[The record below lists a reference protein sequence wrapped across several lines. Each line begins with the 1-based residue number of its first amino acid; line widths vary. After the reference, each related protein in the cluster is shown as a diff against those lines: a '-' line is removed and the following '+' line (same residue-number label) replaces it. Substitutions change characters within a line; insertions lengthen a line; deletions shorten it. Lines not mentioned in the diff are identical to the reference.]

1 MFYTVHAA
9 PGPTPANAEA
19 KFNFALLDSHT
30 RLPRNNYPR
39 VDTRFVS
46 SMKHHSVPR
55 CSDGT
60 DAADGH
66 SPSFRILKLGSCIL
80 LLFFT
85 VSATIFTEASKL
97 DDGTYPYNTFVIPCA
112 VEAVKLGFS
121 STVLVTQRF
130 AQNESVRPLRFSFQR
145 FVVYAFPAFCYFVSN
160 NCMFYI
166 IRELGAATFQ
176 IMNNLKV
183 LSTGVFMYTFLDR
196 KLSWVQWKA
205 LIILVVGCMV
215 TQLRDKEE
223 DDIKRQSSSL
233 TGYLLVVVSA
243 VASGAGGAFSEKL
256 LKGKGLNQAN
266 TGQETIHWQ
275 NVQFYVFGLT
285 FGLISL
291 HLDEKGTGQPGQ
303 SVFYGFNAYAY
314 ATVTTLAICGLLVS
328 FILKYFDNVVKCFC
342 ATFSMLCVAL
352 LDSAMRREWVPMRV
366 TLGIVLTSIAL
377 EQYNLS

>member
-1 MFYTVHAA
+1 
-9 PGPTPANAEA
+9 
-19 KFNFALLDSHT
+19 
-30 RLPRNNYPR
+30 
-39 VDTRFVS
+39 
-46 SMKHHSVPR
+46 MKHPPVPR
-55 CSDGT
+55 CLDGT
-60 DAADGH
+60 DAADGQ

-97 DDGTYPYNTFVIPCA
+97 DDGTYPYNTFMVPCA

-121 STVLVTQRF
+121 SGVLVTQRI
-130 AQNESVRPLRFSFQR
+130 AKNESTRSLRFSFQR
-145 FVVYAFPAFCYFVSN
+145 FVAYAFPAFCYFVSN
-160 NCMFYI
+160 NCMFFI

-196 KLSWVQWKA
+196 KLSWMQWKA

-223 DDIKRQSSSL
+223 DGIEHQSSPL

-256 LKGKGLNQAN
+256 LKGKSFNQSK
-266 TGQETIHWQ
+266 TVQETIHWQ
-275 NVQFYVFGLT
+275 NVQLYVFGLT

-291 HLDEKGTGQPGQ
+291 HLDEKGTGQPDQ
-303 SVFYGFNAYAY
+303 SVFYGFNTYAY

-328 FILKYFDNVVKCFC
+328 FILKYLDNIAKCFC
-342 ATFSMLCVAL
+342 AALSMLCVAL
-352 LDSAMRREWVPMRV
+352 LDSAMKHEWVPMHV
-366 TLGIVLTSIAL
+366 TLGIVLTGVAL